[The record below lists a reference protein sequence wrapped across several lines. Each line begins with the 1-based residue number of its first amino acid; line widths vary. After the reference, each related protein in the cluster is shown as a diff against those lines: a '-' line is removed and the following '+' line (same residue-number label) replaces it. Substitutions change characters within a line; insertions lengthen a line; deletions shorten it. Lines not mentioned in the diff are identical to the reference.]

1 MNCNVKDLKAIID
14 VDKDEIL
21 NQLRMHMEMSR
32 LIQAIEAY
40 NFDECEG
47 KINMS
52 LYLRKS
58 VFGVCKKRR
67 GRPVCAV

>member
-1 MNCNVKDLKAIID
+1 MNCNVKDLKTIID

-32 LIQAIEAY
+32 LMRAIEAY

-47 KINMS
+47 KINMGENLHGGKFS
-52 LYLRKS
+52 GLILNS
-58 VFGVCKKRR
+58 GF
-67 GRPVCAV
+67 